1 MKPYLVTDTET
12 DTETRPWRATTL
24 RDLGK
29 NESFLEEIVATTPDV
44 LGLDPYETGIGK
56 TVVAFRQTQLPTP
69 TGRVVVPDVVLLSET
84 GHIVVV
90 EAKLGD
96 NPDLKGRPVI
106 AQVIEY
112 AASVANLS
120 DEDLLAWLRADGDSW
135 AEFVQHTFPNAENPD
150 RLAAAL
156 RRRMKDAEL
165 HLVIVC
171 DRAPDGLRD
180 LVRAVAG
187 QAALGAFKLHVV
199 ELTPYVADGVSGIL
213 LVPTAVAQTE
223 IIARTAITVSYAE
236 GKQPGVTV
244 VASSADEVAEAV
256 AEVRAGRTMRPEFA
270 AVIAEYDALA
280 PEDLRTTG
288 RAAHYRQVQP
298 DEWPGCVH
306 YEFLDRRSDAR
317 AGIELH
323 IEGKRGAPVSAGLEL
338 LAKEIGAK
346 HDPQWSRGLGRLQL
360 SLPLTDTSGAAQA
373 MLQLIEKTRARV
385 TELLKNGQA

>member
-1 MKPYLVTDTET
+1 MIPYLVTDNET

-24 RDLGK
+24 RNLGK

-69 TGRVVVPDVVLLSET
+69 TGRVVVPDVVLLSES
-84 GHIVVV
+84 GHIVIV

-120 DEDLLAWLRADGDSW
+120 DDELLMWLKADDDESW
-135 AEFVQHTFPNAENPD
+135 AKFVQRTFPNAENPD

-280 PEDLRTTG
+280 PEDLRTSG
-288 RAAHYRQVQP
+288 QASHYRQVQP
-298 DEWPGCVH
+298 SGWPGSVH
-306 YEFLDRRSDAR
+306 YEFLDRRSDASV
-317 AGIELH
+317 GIELH
-323 IEGKRGAPVSAGLEL
+323 VEGKRAAAVGGGLML

-346 HDPQWSRGLGRLQL
+346 HDPQWSRGGRLQL
-360 SLPLTDTSGAAQA
+360 TRPLTDANGAARA
-373 MLQLIEKTRARV
+373 MLQLIEETRARV
-385 TELLKNGQA
+385 TALLKNG